1 MGKQKCGKT
10 EKQRKKYT
18 TERWAKQKNRIH
30 KVLFEK
36 VGRGIDEYVGR
47 TEQFS
52 PVTVVSKEN
61 IVGEIRMVKINSVMS
76 HSLKG
81 VLK

>member
-1 MGKQKCGKT
+1 MHVLQDLLNKQ
-10 EKQRKKYT
+10 QT
-18 TERWAKQKNRIH
+18 TFLKEQKIH
-30 KVLFEK
+30 NTQVLFEK

-52 PVTVVSKEN
+52 PVTVVNKEN
-61 IVGEIRMVKINSVMS
+61 IVGEIRKVEINAVMS

-81 VLK
+81 DLK

>member
-1 MGKQKCGKT
+1 MHVLQDLLNKQQAT
-10 EKQRKKYT
+10 FLNE
-18 TERWAKQKNRIH
+18 QKNRIH

>member
-1 MGKQKCGKT
+1 MLQDLLTKQQKNFLK
-10 EKQRKKYT
+10 E
-18 TERWAKQKNRIH
+18 QKNRKH

-36 VGRGIDEYVGR
+36 VGRGISEYVGR

-61 IVGEIRMVKINSVMS
+61 ILGQIRTVKINSVMS

>member
-1 MGKQKCGKT
+1 MHVLQDLLNNQQTSFLNEQKD
-10 EKQRKKYT
+10 
-18 TERWAKQKNRIH
+18 RIH

-61 IVGEIRMVKINSVMS
+61 LVGQTRRVKINSIMS

-81 VLK
+81 ILK

>member
-1 MGKQKCGKT
+1 MHLLQDLLNKQQT
-10 EKQRKKYT
+10 TFLNEQR
-18 TERWAKQKNRIH
+18 NRIH

-52 PVTVVSKEN
+52 PVTVMSKEN

-81 VLK
+81 ILK

>member
-1 MGKQKCGKT
+1 MHILQDLLSKQ
-10 EKQRKKYT
+10 QT
-18 TERWAKQKNRIH
+18 TFLKEQKNRQH

-36 VGRGIDEYVGR
+36 IGRGIDEYVGR

-52 PVTVVSKEN
+52 PVTIVNKEN
-61 IVGEIRMVKINSVMS
+61 IVGEIKRVQINSVMS

-81 VLK
+81 DLK

>member
-1 MGKQKCGKT
+1 M
-10 EKQRKKYT
+10 
-18 TERWAKQKNRIH
+18 
-30 KVLFEK
+30 LFEK

-52 PVTVVSKEN
+52 PVTVVSNEN
-61 IVGEIRMVKINSVMS
+61 IVGEIRMVKINAVMS

>member
-1 MGKQKCGKT
+1 MKKIRLHALQDLLTKQQT
-10 EKQRKKYT
+10 NFLED
-18 TERWAKQKNRIH
+18 QKGRQH

-52 PVTVVSKEN
+52 PVTVLSKEN
-61 IVGEIRMVKINSVMS
+61 IVGEVRGVEIESIMS

-81 VLK
+81 ALK